1 MKLSKHTLNMLK
13 NFGDINMSIEIKKGN
28 VLRTVSVQK
37 NILAQAELEDEF
49 PQDFAI
55 YELNR
60 FLGAASLFDD
70 PDFEF
75 NAKST
80 KIGNDKGNLD
90 YVYCDPSMIVTP
102 PENNITFP
110 EPEIKF
116 ELTQDILSQIMR
128 ASNVLGTPEIVIEGA
143 PHSSGTHQEFFHICA
158 MDVNND
164 STDTFYVNLFESYD
178 KPFRFVFKT
187 ENMKMLPGNYD
198 VEISSKGISH
208 FTLQGAKLQY
218 WIATESTSSFG
229 G

>member
-13 NFGDINMSIEIKKGN
+13 NFSDINMSIEIKKGN
-28 VLRTVSVQK
+28 LLRTVSVQK

-49 PQDFAI
+49 PKDFAI

-70 PDFEF
+70 PEFEF

-80 KIGNDKGNLD
+80 KIGTNTHSVD

-102 PENNITFP
+102 PENNINFP
-110 EPEIKF
+110 EPEVKF
-116 ELTQDILSQIMR
+116 TLTQDALSQVMK
-128 ASNVLGTPEIVIEGA
+128 ASNVLGTPEIAVE
-143 PHSSGTHQEFFHICA
+143 SDSGNINIKA
-158 MDVNND
+158 LDVNND
-164 STDTFYVNLFESYD
+164 STDTFTVNLDEKSDNKF
-178 KPFRFVFKT
+178 KFVFKT

-208 FTLQGAKLQY
+208 FTMQGQKLQY
-218 WIATESTSSFG
+218 WIATEASSTFG

>member
-13 NFGDINMSIEIKKGN
+13 NFSDINMSIEIKEGN
-28 VLRTVSVQK
+28 ILRTVSVQK

-55 YELNR
+55 CELNR
-60 FLGAASLFDD
+60 FLGAVSLFDD
-70 PDFEF
+70 PEF
-75 NAKST
+75 QFNGKSANIGTT
-80 KIGNDKGNLD
+80 KHSVD

-110 EPEIKF
+110 DPEVKF
-116 ELTQDILSQIMR
+116 TLSQDALSQIMK
-128 ASNVLGTPEIVIEGA
+128 ASNVLGTPEISIEGGPNPNDVIRVKA
-143 PHSSGTHQEFFHICA
+143 L
-158 MDVNND
+158 DVNND
-164 STDTFYVNLFESYD
+164 STDTFKVVLDEKSGHT
-178 KPFRFVFKT
+178 FRFVFKT
-187 ENMKMLPGNYD
+187 ENMKMIPGNYD

-208 FTLQGAKLQY
+208 FLLQGQKLEY

>member
-13 NFGDINMSIEIKKGN
+13 NFSDINMSIEIKKGN

-49 PQDFAI
+49 PKDFAI

-60 FLGAASLFDD
+60 FLGAVSLFDD
-70 PDFEF
+70 PELEF
-75 NAKST
+75 NAKSVNIGTT
-80 KIGNDKGNLD
+80 KHSAD

-110 EPEIKF
+110 DPEVKF
-116 ELTQDILSQIMR
+116 TLTQDSLSQVMR
-128 ASNVLGTPEIVIEGA
+128 ASNVLGTPEIAIEGG
-143 PHSSGTHQEFFHICA
+143 PHPNDSIRIKA
-158 MDVNND
+158 LDVNND
-164 STDTFYVNLFESYD
+164 STDTFQVVLDEKSGHT
-178 KPFRFVFKT
+178 FRFVFKT
-187 ENMKMLPGNYD
+187 ENMKMVSGNYD

-208 FTLQGAKLQY
+208 FSLQGQKLQY
-218 WIATESTSSFG
+218 WIATESTSNFG

>member
-13 NFGDINMSIEIKKGN
+13 NFSDINMSIEIKKGS

-49 PQDFAI
+49 PKDFAI

-60 FLGAASLFDD
+60 FLGAVSLFDD
-70 PDFEF
+70 PELEF
-75 NAKST
+75 NAKSVNIGTT
-80 KIGNDKGNLD
+80 KHSAD

-110 EPEIKF
+110 DPEVKF
-116 ELTQDILSQIMR
+116 TLTQDSLSQVMR
-128 ASNVLGTPEIVIEGA
+128 ASNVLGTPEIAIEGG
-143 PHSSGTHQEFFHICA
+143 PHPNDSIRIKA
-158 MDVNND
+158 LDVNND
-164 STDTFYVNLFESYD
+164 STDTFQVVLDEKSGHT
-178 KPFRFVFKT
+178 FRFVFKT
-187 ENMKMLPGNYD
+187 ENMKMVSGNYD

-208 FTLQGAKLQY
+208 FSLQGQKLQY
-218 WIATESTSSFG
+218 WIATESTSNFG

>member
-13 NFGDINMSIEIKKGN
+13 NFSDINMSNEIKKGN
-28 VLRTVSVQK
+28 LLRTVSVQK

-49 PQDFAI
+49 PKDFAI

-60 FLGAASLFDD
+60 FLGAVSLFDD
-70 PDFEF
+70 PEF
-75 NAKST
+75 QFNGKSAN
-80 KIGNDKGNLD
+80 IGTNTHSVD

-110 EPEIKF
+110 EPEVKF
-116 ELTQDILSQIMR
+116 TLSQDALSQIMK
-128 ASNVLGTPEIVIEGA
+128 ASNVLGTPEIAIEGG
-143 PHSSGTHQEFFHICA
+143 PHPNDVIRLKA
-158 MDVNND
+158 LDVNND
-164 STDTFYVNLFESYD
+164 STDTFKVVLEEKSGD
-178 KPFRFVFKT
+178 KFRFVFKT
-187 ENMKMLPGNYD
+187 ENMKMIPGNYD

-208 FTLQGAKLQY
+208 FTLQGQKLEY

>member
-13 NFGDINMSIEIKKGN
+13 NFSDINMSIEIKKGN
-28 VLRTVSVQK
+28 ILRTVSVQK
-37 NILAQAELEDEF
+37 NILAQAELEEEF

-60 FLGAASLFDD
+60 FLGAVSLFDD
-70 PDFEF
+70 PEF
-75 NAKST
+75 QFNGKSAN
-80 KIGNDKGNLD
+80 IGTNTHSVD

-110 EPEIKF
+110 DPEVKF
-116 ELTQDILSQIMR
+116 TLSQDALSQIMK
-128 ASNVLGTPEIVIEGA
+128 ASNVLGTPEIAVEGGPHPNDVIRLKA
-143 PHSSGTHQEFFHICA
+143 L
-158 MDVNND
+158 DVNND
-164 STDTFYVNLFESYD
+164 STDTFKVVLDEMSDN
-178 KPFRFVFKT
+178 KFRFVFKT

-208 FTLQGAKLQY
+208 FTMQGQKLQY
-218 WIATESTSSFG
+218 WIATESSSSFG

>member
-13 NFGDINMSIEIKKGN
+13 NFSDINMSIEIKKGN

-49 PQDFAI
+49 PKDFAI

-60 FLGAASLFDD
+60 FLGAVSLFDD
-70 PDFEF
+70 PELEF
-75 NAKST
+75 NAKSVNIGIT
-80 KIGNDKGNLD
+80 KHSAD

-110 EPEIKF
+110 DPEVKF
-116 ELTQDILSQIMR
+116 TLTQDSLSQVMR
-128 ASNVLGTPEIVIEGA
+128 ASNVLGTPEIAIEGG
-143 PHSSGTHQEFFHICA
+143 PHPNDSIRIKA
-158 MDVNND
+158 LDVNND
-164 STDTFYVNLFESYD
+164 STDTFQVVLDEKSGHT
-178 KPFRFVFKT
+178 FRFVFKT
-187 ENMKMLPGNYD
+187 ENMKMIPGNYD

-208 FTLQGAKLQY
+208 FSLQGIKLQY
-218 WIATESTSSFG
+218 WIATESTSNFG

>member
-13 NFGDINMSIEIKKGN
+13 NFSDINMSIEIKKGN

-49 PQDFAI
+49 PKDFAI

-60 FLGAASLFDD
+60 FLGAVSLFDD
-70 PDFEF
+70 PELEF
-75 NAKST
+75 NAKSVNIGTT
-80 KIGNDKGNLD
+80 KHSAD

-110 EPEIKF
+110 DPEVKF
-116 ELTQDILSQIMR
+116 TFTQDILSQVMR
-128 ASNVLGTPEIVIEGA
+128 ASNVLGTPEIAIEGDA
-143 PHSSGTHQEFFHICA
+143 GIINIKA
-158 MDVNND
+158 LDVNND
-164 STDTFYVNLFESYD
+164 STDTFKVVLDEKTDD
-178 KPFRFVFKT
+178 KFRFVFKT
-187 ENMKMLPGNYD
+187 ENMKMIPGNYD

-208 FTLQGAKLQY
+208 FSLQGAKLQY
-218 WIATESTSSFG
+218 WIATESTSNFG

>member
-13 NFGDINMSIEIKKGN
+13 NFSDINMSIEIKQGN

-49 PQDFAI
+49 PKDFAI

-70 PDFEF
+70 PEFEF
-75 NAKST
+75 NAKSA
-80 KIGNDKGNLD
+80 KIGTTRHSVD

-110 EPEIKF
+110 DPEVKF
-116 ELTQDILSQIMR
+116 TLSQDALSQVMK
-128 ASNVLGTPEIVIEGA
+128 ASNILGTPEIAIEGG
-143 PHSSGTHQEFFHICA
+143 PHPNDSIRIKA
-158 MDVNND
+158 LDVNND
-164 STDTFYVNLFESYD
+164 STDTFQVVLDEKSGNT
-178 KPFRFVFKT
+178 FRFVFKT
-187 ENMKMLPGNYD
+187 ENMKMVSGNYD

-208 FTLQGAKLQY
+208 FSLQGTELQY

>member
-13 NFGDINMSIEIKKGN
+13 NFSDINMSIEIKKGN

-49 PQDFAI
+49 PKDFAI

-60 FLGAASLFDD
+60 FLGAVSLFDD
-70 PDFEF
+70 PELEF
-75 NAKST
+75 NAKSVNIGTT
-80 KIGNDKGNLD
+80 KHSAD

-110 EPEIKF
+110 DPEVKF
-116 ELTQDILSQIMR
+116 TLSQDSLSQVMR
-128 ASNVLGTPEIVIEGA
+128 ASNVLGTPEIAIEGG
-143 PHSSGTHQEFFHICA
+143 PHPNDSIRIKA
-158 MDVNND
+158 LDVNND
-164 STDTFYVNLFESYD
+164 STDTFQVVLDEKSGHT
-178 KPFRFVFKT
+178 FRFVFKT
-187 ENMKMLPGNYD
+187 ENMKMVSGNYD

-208 FTLQGAKLQY
+208 FSLQGTKLQY

>member
-13 NFGDINMSIEIKKGN
+13 NFSDINMSIEIKEGN
-28 VLRTVSVQK
+28 ILRTVSVQK
-37 NILAQAELEDEF
+37 NILAQAELEDSF

-60 FLGAASLFDD
+60 FLGAVSLFDD
-70 PDFEF
+70 PEF
-75 NAKST
+75 QFNGKSAN
-80 KIGNDKGNLD
+80 IGTTRHSVD

-110 EPEIKF
+110 EPEVKF
-116 ELTQDILSQIMR
+116 TLSQAALSQVMK
-128 ASNVLGTPEIVIEGA
+128 ASNVLGTPEIAIEGG
-143 PHSSGTHQEFFHICA
+143 PHPNDGIRLKA
-158 MDVNND
+158 LDVNND
-164 STDTFYVNLFESYD
+164 STDTFKVVLDEKSGHT
-178 KPFRFVFKT
+178 FRFVFKT
-187 ENMKMLPGNYD
+187 ENMKMIPGNYD

-208 FTLQGAKLQY
+208 FTMQGQKLEY

>member
-13 NFGDINMSIEIKKGN
+13 NFSDINMSIEIKKGN

-49 PQDFAI
+49 PKDFAI

-60 FLGAASLFDD
+60 FLGAVSLFDD
-70 PDFEF
+70 PELEF
-75 NAKST
+75 NAKSVNIGTT
-80 KIGNDKGNLD
+80 KHSAD

-110 EPEIKF
+110 DPEVKF
-116 ELTQDILSQIMR
+116 TLTQDSLSQVMR
-128 ASNVLGTPEIVIEGA
+128 ASNVLGTPEIAIEGG
-143 PHSSGTHQEFFHICA
+143 PHPNNSIRIKA
-158 MDVNND
+158 LDVNND
-164 STDTFYVNLFESYD
+164 STDTFQVVLDEKSGHT
-178 KPFRFVFKT
+178 FRFVFKT
-187 ENMKMLPGNYD
+187 ENMKMVSGNYD

-208 FTLQGAKLQY
+208 FSLQGTKLQY

>member
-13 NFGDINMSIEIKKGN
+13 NFSDINMSIEIKKGN

-49 PQDFAI
+49 PKDFAI

-60 FLGAASLFDD
+60 FLGAVSLFDD
-70 PDFEF
+70 PELEF
-75 NAKST
+75 NAKSVNIGTT
-80 KIGNDKGNLD
+80 KHSAD

-102 PENNITFP
+102 PENNINFP
-110 EPEIKF
+110 DPEVKF
-116 ELTQDILSQIMR
+116 TLTQDSLSQVMR
-128 ASNVLGTPEIVIEGA
+128 ASNVLGTPEIAIEGG
-143 PHSSGTHQEFFHICA
+143 PHPNDSIRIKA
-158 MDVNND
+158 LDVNND
-164 STDTFYVNLFESYD
+164 STDTFQVVLDEKSGHT
-178 KPFRFVFKT
+178 FRFVFKT
-187 ENMKMLPGNYD
+187 ENMKMVSGNYD

>member
-13 NFGDINMSIEIKKGN
+13 NFSDINMSIEIKKGN

-49 PQDFAI
+49 PKDFAI

-60 FLGAASLFDD
+60 FLGAVSLFDD
-70 PDFEF
+70 PELEF
-75 NAKST
+75 NAKSVNIGTT
-80 KIGNDKGNLD
+80 KHSAD

-110 EPEIKF
+110 DPEVKF
-116 ELTQDILSQIMR
+116 TLTQDSLSQVMR
-128 ASNVLGTPEIVIEGA
+128 ASNVLGTPEIAIEGG
-143 PHSSGTHQEFFHICA
+143 PHPNDSIRIKA
-158 MDVNND
+158 LDVNND
-164 STDTFYVNLFESYD
+164 STDTFQVVLDEKSGHT
-178 KPFRFVFKT
+178 FRFVFKT
-187 ENMKMLPGNYD
+187 ENMKMIPGNYD

-208 FTLQGAKLQY
+208 FLLQGTELQY
-218 WIATESTSSFG
+218 WIATESTSNFG